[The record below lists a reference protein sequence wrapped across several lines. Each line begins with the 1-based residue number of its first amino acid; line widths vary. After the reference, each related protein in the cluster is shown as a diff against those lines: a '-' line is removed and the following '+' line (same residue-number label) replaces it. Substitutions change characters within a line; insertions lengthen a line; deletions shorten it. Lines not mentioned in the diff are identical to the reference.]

1 MDFNLFDTPMIRQIL
16 FYPRKANPMPTPCD
30 NIVDGTMAVDEDV
43 VLGYRLF
50 KNSDLNAPLLLYFH
64 GNGEI
69 APDYTHF
76 AHEFLNLGLNLV
88 VMDYRGYGWSTGE
101 PRVKYLIE
109 DAEKIMA
116 ALPAFKIEHGLTSAK
131 LIVFGRSLGSTPA
144 THTAYKFP
152 EQVSGLV
159 IESGFAQLPPLMAR
173 LGLPVQ
179 WQANLPDPIGNLRKM
194 TEVQCP
200 VLIIHGERDTLIP
213 IANGE
218 KMHEAAPSENKK
230 LVRLAG
236 VGHNDLLLRI
246 DEYFGAL
253 RGFLNSLD

>member
-1 MDFNLFDTPMIRQIL
+1 MDFNLFDTPLIRQIL
-16 FYPRKANPMPTPCD
+16 FYPRPAKPMPEPRA
-30 NIVDGTMAVDEDV
+30 NIVDGTIPVDDV

-50 KNSDLNAPLLLYFH
+50 KNSDLNAPLMLYFH

-69 APDYTHF
+69 APDYTSF
-76 AHEFLNLGLNLV
+76 AHEFLNLGLNLLV
-88 VMDYRGYGWSTGE
+88 LDYRGYGWSTGE

-109 DAEKIMA
+109 DAEKIME
-116 ALPAFKIEHGLTSAK
+116 ALPAFKAEHGLTSDK
-131 LIVFGRSLGSTPA
+131 LIVFGRSLGSAPA
-144 THTAYKFP
+144 THVAYTFPTKLTA
-152 EQVSGLV
+152 LV
-159 IESGFAQLPPLMAR
+159 IESGFAQLPPLMAS

-179 WQANLPDPIGNLRKM
+179 WQANLPDPMGNLRKM
-194 TEVQCP
+194 TEVKCP

-218 KMHEAAPSENKK
+218 KMYEATPSENKK

-253 RGFLNSLD
+253 RGFLNSLG